1 MNTFTQGKTSVV
13 RIGSLVQADSSLAEI
28 QTLGG
33 SLVNTDTLG
42 PGVVSEVAS
51 TGAVKVHWVRADLD
65 TWVQSQDLLQLGDNA
80 RLLTVRI
87 FDRLGRAKTAR
98 HQVVNGIGLRYNWTV
113 EMRPGNLLRAIRPDG
128 QAWTFEWYPLFREA
142 HPIHTM
148 LADFCQLNDD
158 QAEAL
163 TVAELAAKHK

>member
-1 MNTFTQGKTSVV
+1 MNTFMGSKTVAV
-13 RIGSLVQADSSLAEI
+13 RVGSLVQADSSLAEI

-42 PGVVSEVAS
+42 PGVVSEVEP

-80 RLLTVRI
+80 RLLTVRA
-87 FDRLGRAKTAR
+87 FDRQGMGRTIR
-98 HQVVNGIGLRYNWTV
+98 HQVVKGVGLRYNWTV
-113 EMRPGNLLRAIRPDG
+113 EMRPRNILRVIRPDG
-128 QAWTFEWYPLFREA
+128 LTWTFEWHPLFREA
-142 HPIHTM
+142 HPIHTL
-148 LADFCQLNDD
+148 LADFCQLDDD

-163 TVAELAAKHK
+163 TVAEIAAKQK